1 MLRREFGFSP
11 PPHPLVALTE
21 TFIFLSCT
29 QRLRLN
35 CTVSLCFWK
44 LLARVSTPY
53 VFHMLEQAFC
63 FMSVLCCRLRGCA
76 NAPLV
81 WQTMQLLGQIV
92 NFMNFC
98 FSCAVGCANSGF
110 AASAPVFATA
120 CLCYS
125 LYSLSCPH
133 IPYTEQI
140 FSCFSCLTDRII
152 CKAWLHCT
160 PALLFKSIKRI
171 YKREDAVGTLRGCE
185 GVLGHPGVGR
195 EAPAFRWPWDHLPS
209 CSDLPSDQRD
219 SLENVPSGG
228 NWSGEAYTTAGSR
241 NLMTM
246 RGSSTTKG

>member
-1 MLRREFGFSP
+1 MTKLTLAIDVAP
-11 PPHPLVALTE
+11 PPHPLMAFTDTLISLMHSAFQTGLHCV
-21 TFIFLSCT
+21 FMFL
-29 QRLRLN
+29 
-35 CTVSLCFWK
+35 K
-44 LLARVSTPY
+44 ARVSTPY

-63 FMSVLCCRLRGCA
+63 FMSVLCCRLGGCA

-125 LYSLSCPH
+125 LYSLSCSH

-140 FSCFSCLTDRII
+140 FSCLTDWII
-152 CKAWLHCT
+152 CKAWLLCT